1 MSRAA
6 PLHVALLSPAWPL
19 GYPNGIVTYVHGLR
33 HGLQQGGHRV
43 SVLAQE
49 GAAEAAADGV
59 HPVRPGWHRRVQR
72 VAHRLTGHPADW
84 TEAAARAIAD
94 SVLRLH
100 RRAPVDVLE
109 MEESFGLFEH
119 VQRHLPM
126 PVVVKLHGPAFLS
139 LVEEER
145 STSGGVEKIH
155 TEREALRMARHV
167 TSPCH
172 DTLQRT
178 RADCGLPDA
187 WGRVIPNPI
196 RFDET
201 VPLWNPEHADPD
213 TLLFVGRFDKRKG
226 GDLAVRAFRRL
237 LCERPT
243 LRLLFVGPDHGIRL
257 GDGGSVGLQAFVER
271 ELPPDLRSRVVILG
285 RRSPQE
291 IVRLRCESAMVLVC
305 SRWDNQPGTALEALM
320 QACPVVAFDTGG
332 MAEVVRHDAFGRLA
346 RGGDV
351 ADFAAQVAWML
362 DHPREARAMGV
373 AGRAHV
379 RQMHDIARV
388 ADTTAHYYRQVVD
401 EASHA

>member
-1 MSRAA
+1 MSAAA

-33 HGLQQGGHRV
+33 RGLQQGGHRV

-49 GAAEAAADGV
+49 GAAESAAADV
-59 HPVRPGWHRRVQR
+59 HPVRPGWHRRAER
-72 VAHRLTGHPADW
+72 AARRLAGRPLDW
-84 TEAAARAIAD
+84 TESAACAIAD

-100 RRAPVDVLE
+100 RRSPVDVLE

-119 VQRHLPM
+119 VQRRLPM

-139 LVEEER
+139 LVEEEL
-145 STSGGVEKIH
+145 STHGGVDKVH
-155 TEREALRMARHV
+155 TEREALRTARNV

-178 RADCGLPDA
+178 RADCGLSEA

-196 RFDET
+196 QFDET
-201 VPLWNPEHADPD
+201 VPLWRPEQADPD

-243 LRLLFVGPDHGIRL
+243 LRLLFVGPDHGVRL
-257 GDGGSVGLQAFVER
+257 DDGSSVGLQAFVER
-271 ELPPDLRSRVVILG
+271 ELPSDLRGRVVILG

-291 IVRLRCESAMVLVC
+291 IVRLRCESAVVLVC

-346 RGGDV
+346 RAGDV
-351 ADFAAQVAWML
+351 ADFAAQVAWVL
-362 DHPREARAMGV
+362 DHPRESRAMGL

-379 RQMHDIARV
+379 RRMHDITRV
-388 ADTTAHYYRQVVD
+388 ADATARYYRQVID
-401 EASHA
+401 EAGHG